1 MIISTELEKTFD
13 KIQYQ
18 FIAALFTIAKNWK
31 QLKCLTTD
39 EWIQTVVYPYNETN
53 IQLSNRNNEL
63 LRHTT

>member
-39 EWIQTVVYPYNETN
+39 EWIHKRWCIRTMKQTYN
-53 IQLSNRNNEL
+53 
-63 LRHTT
+63 